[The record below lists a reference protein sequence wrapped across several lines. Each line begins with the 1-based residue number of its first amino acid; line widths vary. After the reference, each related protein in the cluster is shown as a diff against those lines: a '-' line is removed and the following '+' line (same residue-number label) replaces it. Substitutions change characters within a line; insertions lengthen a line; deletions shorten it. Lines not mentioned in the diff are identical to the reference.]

1 MKLHHRILARF
12 TEWFGSGGGVWQT
25 TIFTLA
31 IVAFEL
37 IDTKADPHGLILM
50 GALTVYSAITQPA
63 LAFSGA
69 QSNKMLHEVLTNQGN
84 MLANQA
90 DILERIHHML
100 SEDTVID
107 SRSYDIL
114 CRLARSLEYDAK
126 SPGR

>member
-37 IDTKADPHGLILM
+37 IDTGADPHGLLLM

-63 LAFSGA
+63 LAYSGS
-69 QSNKMLHEVLTNQGN
+69 QSNKLLHEVLKNQGA
-84 MLANQA
+84 MLHNQA
-90 DILERIHHML
+90 DILERIEHML
-100 SEDTVID
+100 NKDTIID
-107 SRSYDIL
+107 RKTYNIVRQIRDNM
-114 CRLARSLEYDAK
+114 ATDA
-126 SPGR
+126 